1 MSQHVNLGIGTTAA
15 PNPDVTAPRR
25 RLHRSSTMLYWSAT
39 FFLIALLSAVLG
51 FGNLAAGAADIAK
64 VLFFLFLV
72 LFVISF
78 IVGLFSRGRRG
89 V

>member
-1 MSQHVNLGIGTTAA
+1 
-15 PNPDVTAPRR
+15 
-25 RLHRSSTMLYWSAT
+25 MLYWSAS
-39 FFLIALLSAVLG
+39 FFLIALLAAVLG
-51 FGNLAAGAADIAK
+51 FGGLAAGAADIAK

-78 IVGLFSRGRRG
+78 IVSLFSRGRGRG

>member
-1 MSQHVNLGIGTTAA
+1 
-15 PNPDVTAPRR
+15 
-25 RLHRSSTMLYWSAT
+25 MLYWSAT